1 MSGDILP
8 SVMEYSS
15 RRVSTYS
22 TRRYLPTEEEDEE
35 DGKKDEKKDPNEE
48 ISLRIDAKFYD
59 EISQIQQQYNIYEYE
74 YKKNYK
80 SWGSSDKGEMMT
92 SKEYNIM
99 WEWFKEVL
107 KEVEGEVHVH
117 VHVDREAQ
125 AQDGRQDG
133 RQAQDGIVQKT
144 LVYYTL
150 VNDVFGAH
158 REAVRYFERM
168 KLSHDDLVLS
178 FTHFISVLSD
188 SSIEQSV
195 KLRQHIKDKRKNK
208 SKRKKKKSEGEED
221 QDKEETT
228 SSHSN
233 KSLPF
238 LNASPH
244 PSTRASKS
252 HSTRTPSD
260 DDNSSYFPTIS
271 SSGST
276 RVHQHDPEKSRSR
289 RVSTD
294 GNSERIR
301 SRRVSTDGNSERIRS
316 RRVSTDAVSTNKATS
331 SKTSSVQRNK
341 SESSAR
347 PGGRLSSIGRVFRR
361 QLSRLTGDTM
371 FDDRDRDRDRADDE
385 GEGDGVP
392 HDDKK
397 LKKKKGKGKKEK
409 DKEKKRKET
418 VVKGADPDMTVT
430 VTPPHTCTDSFD
442 EKEKAKPAKLEKS
455 NSVLTNIGRN
465 VRRQLNRLSSGSEK

>member
-107 KEVEGEVHVH
+107 KEVEVEVHVH
-117 VHVDREAQ
+117 VHVDRE
-125 AQDGRQDG
+125 
-133 RQAQDGIVQKT
+133 DGIVQKT

-244 PSTRASKS
+244 PSTRTSKS

-301 SRRVSTDGNSERIRS
+301 SRRVSTD
-316 RRVSTDAVSTNKATS
+316 AVSTNKATS

-341 SESSAR
+341 SVSSAR
-347 PGGRLSSIGRVFRR
+347 PGGRLSSIGRAFRR

-371 FDDRDRDRDRADDE
+371 FDDRDRDRDRVDDD
-385 GEGDGVP
+385 GEGVP

-397 LKKKKGKGKKEK
+397 GKKKEKKKGKKEK
-409 DKEKKRKET
+409 DKEKKRKES
-418 VVKGADPDMTVT
+418 VANSKGADSHSHSHSD

-442 EKEKAKPAKLEKS
+442 EKEKEKPAKPAKLEKS